1 MVKRFQ
7 KEHGPHPSAILVA
20 EKVVPVELV
29 SDPAALAVSPKI
41 VKAKGCRS
49 VVDLAD
55 PR

>member
-1 MVKRFQ
+1 
-7 KEHGPHPSAILVA
+7 
-20 EKVVPVELV
+20 VELV

>member
-1 MVKRFQ
+1 M
-7 KEHGPHPSAILVA
+7 ECHVA

-29 SDPAALAVSPKI
+29 SDAAALAASPKI